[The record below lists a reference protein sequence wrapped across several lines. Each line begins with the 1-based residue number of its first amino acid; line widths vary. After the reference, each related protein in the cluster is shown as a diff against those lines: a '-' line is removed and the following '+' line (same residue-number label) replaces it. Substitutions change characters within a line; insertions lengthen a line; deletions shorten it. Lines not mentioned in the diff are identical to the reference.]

1 MTHETAALIAHG
13 YITQL
18 KPTPRQMAAA
28 AAAAE
33 ALARFRHQWK
43 VTPAPA
49 R

>member
-1 MTHETAALIAHG
+1 MTHETALLLQFG
-13 YITQL
+13 YITEL

-33 ALARFRHQWK
+33 ALAKFRHQWK
-43 VTPAPA
+43 VTPAPK